1 VSIPEPTDPPCH
13 SAPRPAY
20 VRIARYE
27 FPSLGDLPSSP
38 AFAPRR
44 AGADPTR
51 SRHAGP
57 DPGGHDGYV
66 VCPVL
71 SDDGFRVELFDAGD
85 PGRGPVATLAAPGAA
100 TVPLLLHASWA
111 PAATNAPDR
120 ERLTFADDIADD
132 TAGDRLDALP
142 DRAAAAVRSVI
153 AGLDA

>member
-85 PGRGPVATLAAPGAA
+85 P
-100 TVPLLLHASWA
+100 
-111 PAATNAPDR
+111 DR